1 MSLDWPSDL
10 VFSAVHHM
18 AGFSSSGS
26 CTFIKSSLPVIVLIT
41 SVRRWVCE
49 ACHVMTVPPLTF
61 PLVER
66 KTRIVPPPAADGRHE
81 VLKANTQKKRMNL
94 QDRTEYS
101 SASKSNWRKKNEKE
115 KLVTRPRFAGT
126 GCYKLFSTW
135 ESWETFRV
143 PSRYFKKRGGGKRR
157 CVWHFCVHF
166 LSSRVKKKKSPQMP
180 LLLCFPSCDVQ
191 NRQEKVWI
199 LYTISLIFLS
209 SSPRVSELFLISE
222 K

>member
-1 MSLDWPSDL
+1 LSLDWPSDL

-18 AGFSSSGS
+18 AGFSSSVS

-81 VLKANTQKKRMNL
+81 VLKANKQKKRMNL

-115 KLVTRPRFAGT
+115 NFLTRPRFAGT
-126 GCYKLFSTW
+126 RCYKLFSTW

-143 PSRYFKKRGGGKRR
+143 PSRYFKKGGGNDDAYGTFAFTFFLLELKRR
-157 CVWHFCVHF
+157 RAPRCLYCFVFRAATYTTGRKRCGYSTPY
-166 LSSRVKKKKSPQMP
+166 LSSFCHHLQG
-180 LLLCFPSCDVQ
+180 
-191 NRQEKVWI
+191 
-199 LYTISLIFLS
+199 
-209 SSPRVSELFLISE
+209 
-222 K
+222 